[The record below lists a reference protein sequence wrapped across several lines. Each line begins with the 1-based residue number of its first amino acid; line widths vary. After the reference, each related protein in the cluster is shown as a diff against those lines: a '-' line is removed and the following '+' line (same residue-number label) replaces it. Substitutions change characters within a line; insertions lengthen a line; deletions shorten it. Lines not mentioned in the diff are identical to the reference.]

1 MLAQPGDCVLVDTSV
16 WVDHFRRGNSAL
28 SEMLENARVWT
39 HPFVIGE
46 LACGQLSRR
55 EEVLELL
62 ASLPRAPLVGHLD
75 VLDFVEDQRLM
86 GRGIGWIDAHLLA
99 SALHADLRLWTQD
112 RRLSAVARDLGIS
125 ATEP

>member
-1 MLAQPGDCVLVDTSV
+1 V
-16 WVDHFRRGNSAL
+16 VDHLRRGNRAL
-28 SEMLENARVWT
+28 AEMLESARVWT

-55 EEVLELL
+55 EEIMESL
-62 ASLPRAPLVGHLD
+62 ASLPSAPFVGHQE

-99 SALHADLRLWTQD
+99 SAFQADLPLWTRD
-112 RRLSAVARDLGIS
+112 KRLASIAGNLGIS
-125 ATEP
+125 AAP